1 MAAAGPENNLNGAGI
16 LWHTVTGSGEKIVM
30 RGFIAVKFD
39 PKDPALTGK
48 KDIRKLRFR
57 VFKAPDFPIE
67 SSFTLQKGIPFA
79 AGYRLYGFTMKIRRR
94 DALQLDVQNKIYL
107 YYGDTR
113 MCGVV
118 YRFLK
123 RQKGDFHNS
132 RLFRAGDKVMYFRQT
147 VNNKLWFVVRPENLY
162 DSTGQRLRVF
172 AAWVLAKIKGPS
184 DEVLMFEKE
193 SSRYEES
200 ASVLY
205 EELIDQ
211 GYENIRYIINEGN
224 PQTADLPE
232 KYRKHLLMK
241 DSFAHL
247 VAFLRCTKFVGTE
260 NIDHAMQLRAANRH
274 LMAKMQSRDLTQ
286 VFLQHGVMYMVSL
299 DADMRVFF
307 LNHDLERY
315 RAVVSSEAEAMHF
328 VLLGGFRREDMYVTG
343 LAKFDRS
350 IRREDADLIMIMPTW
365 RRWET
370 NLAQRDFEATGY
382 YQMLERMVSGIPE
395 HLREKI
401 VIKPHPLMEEMM
413 QREQTGLARYLRPEL
428 SHNDTLERTR
438 LLITD
443 YSSIAY
449 DAFYRGSNV
458 IFYWEEKEECM
469 RRYGNAH
476 LMINEY
482 NIFGDICYDADQL
495 AKVIEKNYNETQL
508 PLYRRRY
515 GRLVAFHDNRNT
527 QRIID
532 KLKEDGII

>member
-1 MAAAGPENNLNGAGI
+1 MARRQTEDNLNGAGI
-16 LWHTVTGSGEKIVM
+16 LCHTVTGSGDAIVM
-30 RGFIAVKFD
+30 RGLIAVKFD
-39 PKDPALTGK
+39 PAIKGK
-48 KDIRKLRFR
+48 KDIRKLRFQ

-67 SSFTLQKGIPFA
+67 SHFSIQKGLPFA
-79 AGYRLYGFTMKIRRR
+79 AGYRLYRFTMKILKK

-107 YYGDTR
+107 YYGDIR

-118 YRFLK
+118 YSFLK
-123 RQKGDFHNS
+123 RQKGEFRNS
-132 RLFRAGDKVMYFRQT
+132 PLFRGGDKVMYFRQT

-162 DSTGQRLRVF
+162 DRPGQRMRVF
-172 AAWVLAKIKGPS
+172 AAWLISKIKGPS
-184 DEVLMFEKE
+184 EDVLMFEKE

-205 EELIDQ
+205 ERLIDR
-211 GYENIRYIINEGN
+211 GCRNIYYIINRDN
-224 PQTADLPE
+224 PAIQTMKPE
-232 KYRKHLLMK
+232 YRKNLIYK
-241 DSFAHL
+241 DSFRHL
-247 VAFLRCTKFVGTE
+247 VAFLRCVKFVGTE

-274 LMAKMQSRDLTQ
+274 LMAKMQSTDLTQ

-307 LNHDLERY
+307 SNHDLKQY
-315 RAVVSSEAEAMHF
+315 RAVVSSEAEALHF
-328 VLLGGFRREDMYVTG
+328 VRLGGFRREDMYVTG

-350 IRREDADLIMIMPTW
+350 RLEPDADRIMIMPTW

-370 NLAQRDFEATGY
+370 NQAQKDFEATGY
-382 YQMLERMVSGIPE
+382 YRMLERMVGAIPD
-395 HLREKI
+395 HLKDKI
-401 VIKPHPLMEEMM
+401 IIKPHPLMEEMM
-413 QREQTGLARYLRPEL
+413 QREDTGLARYLAPDL
-428 SHNDTLERTR
+428 SHNETLAKTR

-482 NIFGDICYDADQL
+482 NVFGDVCYDPDQL
-495 AKVIEKNYNETQL
+495 AAVIQRNYDQPQTG
-508 PLYRRRY
+508 LYQRRY
-515 GRLVAFHDNRNT
+515 GNIVAFRDGHNT
-527 QRIID
+527 DRIIEN
-532 KLKEDGII
+532 LKKDGII

>member
-1 MAAAGPENNLNGAGI
+1 MAPGQTENNLNGAGI
-16 LWHTVTGSGEKIVM
+16 LWHTVAGSADAIVM
-30 RGFIAVKFD
+30 RGLIAVKFD
-39 PKDPALTGK
+39 PAIKGK
-48 KDIRKLRFR
+48 KDIRRLRFR

-67 SSFTLQKGIPFA
+67 SHFSIRKGLPFG
-79 AGYRLYGFTMKIRRR
+79 AGYRLYAFTLKILKK

-107 YYGDTR
+107 YYDDIR

-123 RQKGDFHNS
+123 RQKGEFHNS

-147 VNNKLWFVVRPENLY
+147 INNKLWFVVRPENLY
-162 DSTGQRLRVF
+162 DAAGQRLRVS
-172 AAWVLAKIKGPS
+172 AAWLVSKIKGPS
-184 DEVLMFEKE
+184 QDVLMFEKE
-193 SSRYEES
+193 ASRYEES

-205 EELIDQ
+205 ERLIDQ
-211 GYENIRYIINEGN
+211 GYPNIWYIINRDN
-224 PQTADLPE
+224 PRIPSMKPQ
-232 KYRKHLLMK
+232 YREHLIYK
-241 DSFAHL
+241 DSFRHL
-247 VAFLRCTKFVGTE
+247 VAFLRCRKFVGTE

-274 LMAKMQSRDLTQ
+274 LMAKMQSTDLTQ

-307 LNHDLERY
+307 SNHNLKQY
-315 RAVVSSEAEAMHF
+315 RAVVSSEAEALHF
-328 VLLGGFRREDMYVTG
+328 VRLGGFRREDMYVTG

-350 IRREDADLIMIMPTW
+350 RREEDADLIMIMPTW

-370 NLAQRDFEATGY
+370 NLARKDFEATGY
-382 YQMLERMVSGIPE
+382 YRMLERIVRAVPD
-395 HLREKI
+395 HLQEKI

-413 QREQTGLARYLRPEL
+413 TRERTALARFLRPDL
-428 SHNDTLERTR
+428 SHNDTLEKTR

-449 DAFYRGSNV
+449 DAFYRGTNV

-482 NIFGDICYDADQL
+482 NIFGDICYSSGQL
-495 AKVIEKNYNETQL
+495 EKVVEKNYTQTQD
-508 PLYRRRY
+508 PLYQRRY
-515 GRLVAFHDNRNT
+515 RNIVSFHDGRNT
-527 QRIID
+527 ERIIE
-532 KLKEDGII
+532 KLKKDGII

>member
-1 MAAAGPENNLNGAGI
+1 MTAKKKEENLNGAGI
-16 LWHTVTGSGEKIVM
+16 LCHTVTGSGDTITM
-30 RGFIAVKFD
+30 CGMIAVKFGPD
-39 PKDPALTGK
+39 FKGPKNIA
-48 KDIRKLRFR
+48 KLNFR
-57 VFKAPDFPIE
+57 VLTAPDFPIE
-67 SSFTLQKGIPFA
+67 SKFFLRRGIPFMG
-79 AGYRLYGFTMKIRRR
+79 GYRLYGFVMKIRRS
-94 DALQLDVQNKIYL
+94 DALQLDLQNKFFL
-107 YYGDTR
+107 FYGDVY
-113 MCGVV
+113 MCGVT
-118 YRFLK
+118 YSLLAR
-123 RQKGDFHNS
+123 RKGSFHNS
-132 RLFRAGDKVMYFRQT
+132 HVFHVGDKVMYFRQT
-147 VNNKLWFVVRPENLY
+147 VNNTLWLVVRPENLY
-162 DSTGQRLRVF
+162 DTAGQRIRVF
-172 AAWVLAKIKGPS
+172 AAWLLAKIKGPS
-184 DEVLMFEKE
+184 DEVLMYEKE

-205 EELIDQ
+205 EALIDQ
-211 GYENIRYIINEGN
+211 GYENIRYIINKDN
-224 PQTADLPE
+224 PQIPQMAEP
-232 KYRKHLLMK
+232 YRSHLIMK
-241 DSFAHL
+241 DSFEHL
-247 VAFLRCTKFVGTE
+247 VAFLRCRKFVGTE

-274 LMAKMQSRDLTQ
+274 LMAKMQSTDLTH

-307 LNHDLERY
+307 LNHDLKKY

-328 VLLGGFRREDMYVTG
+328 VRLGGFRREDMYVTG

-350 IRREDADLIMIMPTW
+350 ILREDADLIMIMPTW

-370 NLAQRDFEATGY
+370 NLAQKDFEATGY
-382 YQMLERMVSGIPE
+382 YQMLQRMVDAIPPE
-395 HLREKI
+395 LREKV

-413 QREQTGLARYLRPEL
+413 QAKQTGLARYLKPEL

-482 NIFGDICYDADQL
+482 NIFGDICYNPAQL
-495 AKVIEKNYNETQL
+495 AAVVEANYTEGQK
-508 PLYRRRY
+508 PLYLRRY
-515 GRLVAFHDNRNT
+515 HNIVAFHDNRNT
-527 QRIID
+527 ERIIG

>member
-1 MAAAGPENNLNGAGI
+1 MDLKENEKNLNGAGI
-16 LWHTVTGSGEKIVM
+16 LTYTLSDGPEVICM
-30 RGFIAVKFD
+30 RGLIAIKFD
-39 PKDPALTGK
+39 PAIKNKAPSCLS
-48 KDIRKLRFR
+48 FR

-67 SSFTLQKGIPFA
+67 SKISGKSLPFA
-79 AGYRLYGFTMKIRRR
+79 AGYRLHSFRMKIRKS
-94 DALQLDVQNKIYL
+94 DALKLDLQNKIYL
-107 YYGDTR
+107 YAGEER

-118 YRFLK
+118 YSFLK
-123 RQKGDFHNS
+123 RQKGEFRNS
-132 RLFRAGDKVMYFRQT
+132 RILFAEDQALYFRQT
-147 VNNKLWFVVRPENLY
+147 VNNKLWFVVRPKNLY
-162 DSTGQRLRVF
+162 DSRWQSLRVF
-172 AAWVLAKIKGPS
+172 AAWIISKIKGPS
-184 DEVLMFEKE
+184 QDVLMFEKE

-205 EELIDQ
+205 EQLIDQ
-211 GYENIRYIINEGN
+211 GYQNIYYIIDRGN
-224 PQTADLPE
+224 PAVSGLDP
-232 KYRKHLLMK
+232 KYRAHMIMK

-247 VAFLRCTKFVGTE
+247 VAFLRCQKFVGTE

-274 LMAKMQSRDLTQ
+274 LMAKMQSSDLTQ

-307 LNHDLERY
+307 LNHHLKKY

-350 IRREDADLIMIMPTW
+350 VRREDADLIMIMPTW

-370 NLAQRDFEATGY
+370 NLAQKDFEATGY
-382 YQMLERMVSGIPE
+382 YRMMERIVSAVPE
-395 HLREKI
+395 DLRDKI

-413 QREQTGLARYLRPEL
+413 QRKETGLSIYLRPDL
-428 SHNDTLERTR
+428 SHNETLERSR

-469 RRYGNAH
+469 RHYGRAH

-482 NIFGDICYDADQL
+482 NIFGDICYDAPAL
-495 AKVIEKNYNETQL
+495 EKVLRRNYTEEQKD
-508 PLYRRRY
+508 LYVRRY
-515 GRLVAFHDNRNT
+515 RNIVSFDDNRNS
-527 QRIID
+527 QRIIR

>member
-1 MAAAGPENNLNGAGI
+1 MASRDIEKNLNGAGI
-16 LWHTVTGSGEKIVM
+16 LTAVVSGSGDLIVM
-30 RGFIAVKFD
+30 RGLIAVKFD
-39 PKDPALTGK
+39 PAIKGK
-48 KDIRKLRFR
+48 KDIQRLSFR
-57 VFKAPDFPIE
+57 VFKAPDFLIE
-67 SSFTLQKGIPFA
+67 SHFSLKKGLRFI
-79 AGYRLYGFTMKIRRR
+79 AGYRLYGFTMKIRRS
-94 DALQLDVQNKIYL
+94 DALQLDVQNRVYL
-107 YYGDTR
+107 YYGDIR
-113 MCGVV
+113 MCGVA
-118 YRFLK
+118 YRILK
-123 RQKGDFHNS
+123 RRKGSFRNS

-162 DSTGQRLRVF
+162 DSAGQRFRVF
-172 AAWVLAKIKGPS
+172 CAWLLARIKGPS

-200 ASVLY
+200 ASVLF

-224 PQTADLPE
+224 PQIAGLPE

-247 VAFLRCTKFVGTE
+247 VAFLRCKKFVGTE

-307 LNHDLERY
+307 LNHDLKCY

-328 VLLGGFRREDMYVTG
+328 VRLGGFRHEDMYVTG

-350 IRREDADLIMIMPTW
+350 ILKDDADMIMIMPTW

-370 NLAQRDFEATGY
+370 NLAQKDFEATGY
-382 YQMLERMVSGIPE
+382 YKMMERMVSVIPE
-395 HLREKI
+395 DLQEKI

-413 QREQTGLARYLRPEL
+413 QRKETGLTRFLRPEL

-449 DAFYRGSNV
+449 DAFYRGTNV

-469 RRYGNAH
+469 RRYGHAH

-482 NIFGDICYDADQL
+482 NVFGDVCYNADQL
-495 AKVIEKNYNETQL
+495 ASCIRKNYEEGQS
-508 PLYRRRY
+508 PLYKRRY
-515 GRLVAFHDNRNT
+515 GNIVAFHDGRNT
-527 QRIID
+527 QRIIG